1 MEKADGKASFRFQ
14 IMNAL
19 SRVSLRRDSKVAFRS
34 PNRKMLHFGILYVED
49 NEEDVQIMKRALQQ
63 VRHQGEF
70 LHINTVEGAKQYLIR
85 AQSENRLPDLVFV
98 DLHIGTAE
106 GRELIEF
113 ARANESLSSISYVFE
128 DLDKAYDVGANLFLI
143 KPMYLKGWT
152 ELIYKVRDYFSP
164 AQ

>member
-1 MEKADGKASFRFQ
+1 
-14 IMNAL
+14 
-19 SRVSLRRDSKVAFRS
+19 
-34 PNRKMLHFGILYVED
+34 MLHFSILYVED
-49 NEEDVQIMKRALQQ
+49 NEEDVQILKRALQQ
-63 VRHQGEF
+63 VRHQGDF
-70 LHINTVEGAKQYLIR
+70 LHINNVEEAKKYLTLAR
-85 AQSENRLPDLVFV
+85 NEDRFPDLLFV

-113 ARANESLSSISYVFE
+113 AREDEALSSIPIVALSGSYVFE

-152 ELIYKVRDYFSP
+152 ELIYKVRDYFAP